1 MSIDSLSNVVES
13 NPTTEVEIASQIC
26 GTDTSLLRHLLKPSY
41 RLRTLKNRGAI
52 LILVWNYAAWTAF
65 SYSTNKFSMNG
76 TVKNELLFVLVQA
89 IGAGVLMPLAGW
101 LADIRFGRYRVIT
114 LSVWMMWISSVLSA
128 VGSVVAQLFEPY
140 QHIDSKVSLAMLL
153 LMGIGFCGFQANLV
167 QFGVDQ
173 LHDASTIE
181 ITSFIAWYTGTYLSG
196 RFTLY
201 FVLTCL
207 HDKYA
212 LLGPLVVNFHLTII
226 VVTHSLFNNIWI
238 KEPVTQNPFKLVYN
252 VIKYAIKNKY
262 PRQRSAFTY
271 CEDVIP
277 SRIDFGKHKYGG
289 PFTTEQVE
297 DVKVLFWSLIIALVI
312 ASFYGTTYNETTL
325 DSQTKAVLQLENS
338 KVESLQTCFSKYIHF
353 NGIYFLTSMV
363 LIPINEFFVYPI
375 FQRCIPYFKIYS
387 KFIAGAIFRITKYI
401 TLIGLI
407 MYARYHYIKENT
419 EVTYHPNVT
428 VTCLFQANSGSL
440 RNSLDERWF
449 ILPQILSS
457 LSDMLIVTSMIE
469 YFCAQVPYSMKGII
483 AGITYALLGQFM
495 ALGNLILLPFRL
507 ISSWSE
513 GTISCGFWYLLTKL
527 LFLLVVAAM
536 ITVVGCRYRQRKRE
550 DVLPN
555 EQIFAER
562 YYSKKILEST
572 VRHTS

>member
-1 MSIDSLSNVVES
+1 MSDDSLSNVVES
-13 NPTTEVEIASQIC
+13 STTTEVEIQSQVYRQS
-26 GTDTSLLRHLLKPSY
+26 TSIYIILRYLLKPSY
-41 RLRTLKNRGAI
+41 HLRRLKNRGAI
-52 LILVWNYAAWTAF
+52 LILVWNYAVWTAF
-65 SYSTNKFSMNG
+65 NFSTNKFSMNG
-76 TVKNELLFVLVQA
+76 TVTNDLLAVLVQA

-101 LADIRFGRYRVIT
+101 LADVRFGRYRVIT
-114 LSVWMMWISSVLSA
+114 LSVWMMWVSSVLLT
-128 VGSVVAQLFEPY
+128 VGFIVAQLFEPY
-140 QHIDSKVSLAMLL
+140 KHIDSKVSVAMLF
-153 LMGIGFCGFQANLV
+153 LMGIGFSGFQANIV

-173 LHDASTIE
+173 LHDASTVE
-181 ITSFIAWYTGTYLSG
+181 ITSFIAWYAATFLSG
-196 RFTLY
+196 RFSLY
-201 FVLTCL
+201 FNLICV

-226 VVTHSLFNNIWI
+226 VVTHSLFNNILI
-238 KEPVTQNPFKLVYN
+238 KEPATQNPFKLVYN

-312 ASFYGTTYNETTL
+312 ASFYGTTYYETTL
-325 DSQTKAVLQLENS
+325 DSQTKAVLQREDS
-338 KVESLQTCFSKYIHF
+338 REESLLTCFSKYIYF
-353 NGIYFLTSMV
+353 NGTYFLTATV

-375 FQRCIPYFKIYS
+375 FHRCLPYFKIYS

-407 MYARYHYIKENT
+407 TYARYHYIKENA

-428 VTCLFQANSGSL
+428 ITCLFQANSGSL
-440 RNSLDERWF
+440 RNALDERWF

-457 LSDMLIVTSMIE
+457 LSDLLIVICMIE

-483 AGITYALLGQFM
+483 AGITYALLGLFM
-495 ALGNLILLPFRL
+495 ALGKLIYTLAVPSD
-507 ISSWSE
+507 I
-513 GTISCGFWYLLTKL
+513 
-527 LFLLVVAAM
+527 FL
-536 ITVVGCRYRQRKRE
+536 E
-550 DVLPN
+550 
-555 EQIFAER
+555 
-562 YYSKKILEST
+562 
-572 VRHTS
+572 